1 MWQAHAGIVRL
12 AAELADALAGQ
23 RASEA
28 QLASATTRLGALE
41 AVAEQLDSALEAAA
55 ACAAE
60 ATRKAAGKELAL
72 EGDHKVEQEVE
83 QELLA
88 VEEAVGQL
96 SSQLEQVVCTR
107 EDKSL
112 FTRSSTSGG

>member
-28 QLASATTRLGALE
+28 QLALARTRLGALE

-60 ATRKAAGKELAL
+60 ATRKAAGKELTL
-72 EGDHKVEQEVE
+72 EGDHKVE

-107 EDKSL
+107 EAKSL
-112 FTRSSTSGG
+112 VTRSSASGV

>member
-72 EGDHKVEQEVE
+72 EGDHKVEQE
-83 QELLA
+83 LLA

>member
-12 AAELADALAGQ
+12 AAELAHALAGQ

-28 QLASATTRLGALE
+28 QLALARTRLGALE

-107 EDKSL
+107 EAKSL
-112 FTRSSTSGG
+112 VTRSSASGV